1 MSLKKNM
8 VSLLVLSAV
17 IVFTL
22 GSCLKTKSAA
32 DYEAEEQLKID
43 NFLSNNPSLAF
54 TRKESGLYFLQT
66 KAGTGPMAQT
76 GDTVYVKY
84 TGKFLDG
91 YVFDSNVGKSD
102 LIFPLN
108 NNPKL
113 MIDGFEEGLT
123 YMNVGSK
130 ATVLLPSKL
139 AYGPYGFY
147 IINGYT
153 PLIYELE
160 LVKLVIKQ

>member
-1 MSLKKNM
+1 MSGKRNL
-8 VSLLVLSAV
+8 VSLLVIFAV
-17 IVFTL
+17 LVVTL

-43 NFLSNNPSLAF
+43 DFLSKNPSLTF
-54 TRKESGLYFLQT
+54 THKESGLYFMQT
-66 KAGTGPMAQT
+66 KAGTGAMAQT

-91 YVFDSNVGKSD
+91 YVFDTNVGKAD
-102 LIFPLN
+102 LVFPLN
-108 NNPKL
+108 ANPHW
-113 MIDGFEEGLT
+113 MIDGFEEAMT

-130 ATVLLPSKL
+130 ATVLIPSKL
-139 AYGPYGFY
+139 GYGPYGFY
-147 IINGYT
+147 IIGGYT